1 MPAKSKAQKTAMC
14 MALAARKGDLE
25 VSKLKGAALE
35 IYNSDMT
42 NKEIEEFTVMESL
55 QNYINKN
62 MKNLTDTIN
71 ESLVNEMGP
80 IIFPAVPNLPG
91 GLSTWIY
98 VVFILLELAPVIWL
112 LGDAFVM
119 PKVEELLHNY
129 NFNKLK
135 KELEDVPEFQNWMS
149 TKNRRLKDLITIINN
164 LDSKHYKNAKSAAQ
178 QIWDEI
184 KDDTKIR

>member
-1 MPAKSKAQKTAMC
+1 
-14 MALAARKGDLE
+14 
-25 VSKLKGAALE
+25 
-35 IYNSDMT
+35 
-42 NKEIEEFTVMESL
+42 
-55 QNYINKN
+55 
-62 MKNLTDTIN
+62 
-71 ESLVNEMGP
+71 MGT

>member
-14 MALAARKGDLE
+14 MALAARRGDLE

-71 ESLVNEMGP
+71 ESLINEQGFTIP
-80 IIFPAVPNLPG
+80 ILPS
-91 GLSTWIY
+91 GLSTWVY
-98 VVFILLELAPVIWL
+98 VVFILLELSPVIWL

-149 TKNRRLKDLITIINN
+149 TKNRRLKDLVTILNS

-184 KDDTKIR
+184 KDDAKIR